1 MFKNGNSNN
10 NPIQWGRASKMDFN
24 PSTVL
29 EFIFVSLFYP
39 KKTNTIIKKL
49 NTLILLLKK
58 NNSTSIGITVPKLS
72 AINFKDISSVS
83 KLNSI
88 DMGGFRC
95 FKKHTVY
102 NKSREEAI
110 FSNIENGAAVVN
122 STTYDYLK
130 LMRQSFQN

>member
-1 MFKNGNSNN
+1 
-10 NPIQWGRASKMDFN
+10 
-24 PSTVL
+24 
-29 EFIFVSLFYP
+29 
-39 KKTNTIIKKL
+39 
-49 NTLILLLKK
+49 
-58 NNSTSIGITVPKLS
+58 
-72 AINFKDISSVS
+72 
-83 KLNSI
+83 
-88 DMGGFRC
+88 MGGFRC